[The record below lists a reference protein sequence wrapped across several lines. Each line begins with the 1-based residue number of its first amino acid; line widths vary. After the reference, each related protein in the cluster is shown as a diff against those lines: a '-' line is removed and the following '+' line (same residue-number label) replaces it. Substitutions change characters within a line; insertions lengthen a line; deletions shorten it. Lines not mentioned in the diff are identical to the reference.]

1 MFFFSIFC
9 LHHFQ
14 QLTRCWSCST
24 FWNHSKPWCRKDRA
38 SGFWIE
44 TGSWQGWLRQSLPS
58 EKAHRKRFWPH
69 FCHESVE
76 KSNDCEKSERHSSHQ
91 SREKHIGGSQAPIYC
106 WPYLCLSNWR
116 EALPNIGVS
125 KWRWIVHASRK
136 RRNIYGGHSK
146 LLPSRNHP
154 CFGASPLPRHH
165 LSVIPS
171 WIYGC
176 CVSA

>member
-24 FWNHSKPWCRKDRA
+24 FWDDSKSGCRKNRT
-38 SGFWIE
+38 SGLWIE
-44 TGSWQGWLRQSLPS
+44 TSSGKGWLWQSLLS
-58 EKAHRKRFWPH
+58 EKADREGFRAH
-69 FCHESVE
+69 FCHEGVE
-76 KSNDCEKSERHSSHQ
+76 KSNNRQKSEGHSSHQ
-91 SREKHIGGSQAPIYC
+91 SREKHIGGGQAPVHC

-116 EALPNIGVS
+116 EALSYFGIS
-125 KWRWIVHASRK
+125 KWRRIVYASWK
-136 RRNIYGGHSK
+136 RGNLYGGYSK

-154 CFGASPLPRHH
+154 CSGASPLPRHH

-171 WIYGC
+171 WFYGC